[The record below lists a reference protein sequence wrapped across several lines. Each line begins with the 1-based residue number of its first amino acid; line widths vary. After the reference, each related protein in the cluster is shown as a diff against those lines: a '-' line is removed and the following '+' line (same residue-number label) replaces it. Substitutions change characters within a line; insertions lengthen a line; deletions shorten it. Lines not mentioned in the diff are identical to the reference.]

1 MHSITNIQIAL
12 NLVDWILI
20 QVAQELWG
28 DETKKQNQS
37 KTNPKPIQNQS
48 KVPTAKTNPIATLG
62 LPKPIQNQSQW
73 PKSNPTPTAK
83 KKTNTH
89 LIQKPG
95 PQKQ

>member
-37 KTNPKPIQNQS
+37 KTNPKPIQG
-48 KVPTAKTNPIATLG
+48 A
-62 LPKPIQNQSQW
+62 
-73 PKSNPTPTAK
+73 
-83 KKTNTH
+83 H
-89 LIQKPG
+89 C
-95 PQKQ
+95 